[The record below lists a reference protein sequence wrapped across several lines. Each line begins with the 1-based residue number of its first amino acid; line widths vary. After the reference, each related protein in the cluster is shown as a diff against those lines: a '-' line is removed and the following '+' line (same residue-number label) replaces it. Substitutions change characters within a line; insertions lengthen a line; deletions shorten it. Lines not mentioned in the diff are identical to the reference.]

1 MTDAHATYYVVTRAP
16 GERWDA
22 ARAMREQEGWDEHA
36 AFMDNLVEEGTIV
49 VAGPLDG
56 GPKVLLIFAAE
67 SEDEI
72 ETRLAQDPWTR
83 SGQLTTDSIV
93 PWELRLGRDVFS
105 RTAGAKH

>member
-1 MTDAHATYYVVTRAP
+1 MPYYAVTRTQT
-16 GERWDA
+16 W
-22 ARAMREQEGWDEHA
+22 ARTRGLEEQPLWDEHA

-83 SGQLTTDSIV
+83 NGQLTTDSIV

>member
-1 MTDAHATYYVVTRAP
+1 MPYYDVTRTQT
-16 GERWDA
+16 W
-22 ARAMREQEGWDEHA
+22 ARTRGLEEQPLWDEHA